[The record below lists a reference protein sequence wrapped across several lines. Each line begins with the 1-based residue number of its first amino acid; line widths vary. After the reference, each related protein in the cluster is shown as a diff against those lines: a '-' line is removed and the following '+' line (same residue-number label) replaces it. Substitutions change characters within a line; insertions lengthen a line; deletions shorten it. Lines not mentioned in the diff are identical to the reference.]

1 MSDVLEDLLE
11 QVKQADKEIVYY
23 SEDVD
28 VLIKKTKYTHNG
40 LGKPVH
46 TFYRVKS
53 SAHSSEWFLNQ
64 LDSLGNA
71 FKGINITEELAI
83 KLIED
88 ASYYCSNKFFAAQIS
103 ISKAKN
109 MIGINE

>member
-1 MSDVLEDLLE
+1 MSDILEDLLE
-11 QVKQADKEIVYY
+11 QVKQVDKEIRYY

-28 VLIKKTKYTHNG
+28 VLIKKTKYTCNG

-53 SAHSSEWFLNQ
+53 SAHSSEWYLNQ
-64 LDSLGNA
+64 LDSLGNIV
-71 FKGINITEELAI
+71 KGINIPEELALN
-83 KLIED
+83 LIED
-88 ASYYCSNKFFAAQIS
+88 NSYYCSNKFFAAQIS